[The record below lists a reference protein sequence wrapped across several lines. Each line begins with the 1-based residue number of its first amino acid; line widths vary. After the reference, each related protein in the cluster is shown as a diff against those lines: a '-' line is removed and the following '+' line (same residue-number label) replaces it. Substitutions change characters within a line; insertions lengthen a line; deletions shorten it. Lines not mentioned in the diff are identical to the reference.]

1 MQINS
6 QLHDI
11 MASNKQW
18 ATTYDNKTAAHTAYS
33 IITETSTKIPW
44 WRRIC
49 DDDDDGDDWLESGDG
64 GIKGMR

>member
-33 IITETSTKIPW
+33 IITETSTKSH
-44 WRRIC
+44 
-49 DDDDDGDDWLESGDG
+49 DDDESVMMMMMVMTD
-64 GIKGMR
+64 